1 MAVVV
6 AFLPNRARLA
16 RLDAALRDRY
26 RLITCESWDAVQRAC
41 AEEAVSIAVLD
52 PFATQ
57 PPRFDDVRQLRT
69 RYPSVAIVLYVAV
82 PPTPPRELF
91 EAGRFGVDGLVL
103 AEQDDDPRQV
113 RAFVE
118 QAEARG
124 VLGVVRHAL
133 HGVRPT
139 VRDAT
144 LIAVTRAHQR
154 LTPERLARILGLPRK
169 ALASR
174 LAQAGFPPPARLI
187 AWGRLIVAARL
198 LEDEQRSVDSV
209 AMSLDYPSGSA
220 FRNIF
225 RRYLHATPQ
234 HVRANGAT
242 RFVIDAFM
250 REVREGPLTTSD
262 PAADETSDAASD
274 PEAEAAD

>member
-1 MAVVV
+1 MAVVA
-6 AFLPNRARLA
+6 AFLPNQARLA
-16 RLDAALRDRY
+16 RLQAALRDRY
-26 RLITCESWDAVQRAC
+26 RLISCDSWDGVRRAC

-52 PFATQ
+52 PFASSPAQ
-57 PPRFDDVRQLRT
+57 FDDVRRLRV
-69 RYPSVAIVLYVAV
+69 RYPSVAIVLYVSI

-103 AEQDDDPRQV
+103 ADQDDEPRQV
-113 RAFVE
+113 RAFIE

-124 VLGVVRHAL
+124 VLGIVRRAL
-133 HGVRPT
+133 EGVRTT

-144 LIAVTRAHQR
+144 LVAVTRAHQR
-154 LTPERLARILGLPRK
+154 LTPERLARILGLRRK

-198 LEDEQRSVDSV
+198 LEDEQRSVDAV

-220 FRNIF
+220 FRNVF
-225 RRYLHATPQ
+225 RRYLNATPQ
-234 HVRANGAT
+234 QVRSSGAT
-242 RFVIDAFM
+242 QFVIDAFI
-250 REVREGPLTTSD
+250 REVKTGSTATNANNEGGPATSV
-262 PAADETSDAASD
+262 S
-274 PEAEAAD
+274 EAAD

>member
-1 MAVVV
+1 
-6 AFLPNRARLA
+6 
-16 RLDAALRDRY
+16 
-26 RLITCESWDAVQRAC
+26 
-41 AEEAVSIAVLD
+41 
-52 PFATQ
+52 
-57 PPRFDDVRQLRT
+57 VRQLRT
-69 RYPSVAIVLYVAV
+69 RYPSVAIVLYVSV

-91 EAGRFGVDGLVL
+91 EAGRFGIDGLVL
-103 AEQDDDPRQV
+103 AEQDDEPRQV
-113 RAFVE
+113 RAFIE

-124 VLGVVRHAL
+124 VLGVVRQVL

-154 LTPERLARILGLPRK
+154 LTPERLARILGLRRK

-174 LAQAGFPPPARLI
+174 LSQAGFPPPARLI

-225 RRYLHATPQ
+225 RRYLHQTPQ
-234 HVRANGAT
+234 HVRAKGAT
-242 RFVIDAFM
+242 QFVIDAFM
-250 REVREGPLTTSD
+250 REVREGPPTATDD
-262 PAADETSDAASD
+262 PRDEATDAA
-274 PEAEAAD
+274 PVREAEAAD